1 MHPRVYRSIIENL
14 ISGCLNMVDAS
25 THPTQV
31 IYFHRIFNFS
41 YPEFALVIVVEMK
54 MQYKATTSAVYE

>member
-41 YPEFALVIVVEMK
+41 YPEFALS
-54 MQYKATTSAVYE
+54 T

>member
-41 YPEFALVIVVEMK
+41 YPEFALILHL
-54 MQYKATTSAVYE
+54 YIPHSR

>member
-41 YPEFALVIVVEMK
+41 YPEFALN
-54 MQYKATTSAVYE
+54 QDKATATAVYT